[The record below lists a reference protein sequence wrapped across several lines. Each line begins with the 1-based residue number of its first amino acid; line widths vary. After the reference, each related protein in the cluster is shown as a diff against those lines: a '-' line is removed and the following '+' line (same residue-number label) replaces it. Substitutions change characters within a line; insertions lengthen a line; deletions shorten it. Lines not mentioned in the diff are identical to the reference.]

1 MKKSCIVP
9 ATLTFIGIALSA
21 AGIIMTAYGI
31 KQADPDTSITKDMPT
46 PLNTLTIVGY
56 TLSSVGSMVFLIC
69 GIIWIICA
77 AGKK

>member
-1 MKKSCIVP
+1 MKKSCLTP
-9 ATLTFIGIALSA
+9 AILTFIGIALSA
-21 AGIIMTAYGI
+21 AGIIMTAYGLKQGNGASI
-31 KQADPDTSITKDMPT
+31 KPGMAT

-56 TLSSVGSMVFLIC
+56 TLSSVGSMMFLIC

>member
-9 ATLTFIGIALSA
+9 AILTFIGIALSA
-21 AGIIMTAYGI
+21 TGIIMTAYGL
-31 KQADPDTSITKDMPT
+31 KQGNVASITKGMST
-46 PLNTLTIVGY
+46 PLNELTIVGY
-56 TLSSVGSMVFLIC
+56 TLSSVGSMMFLIC

>member
-1 MKKSCIVP
+1 MKKSCLTP
-9 ATLTFIGIALSA
+9 AILTFIGIALSA
-21 AGIIMTAYGI
+21 AGIIMTAYGL
-31 KQADPDTSITKDMPT
+31 KQGNVESIQKGQAT

-56 TLSSVGSMVFLIC
+56 TLSSVGSMMFLIC

>member
-1 MKKSCIVP
+1 MKKSCLAP
-9 ATLTFIGIALSA
+9 AILTFIGIALSA

-31 KQADPDTSITKDMPT
+31 KEKSPDIQKDMLT

-56 TLSSVGSMVFLIC
+56 TLSSVGSMMFLIC